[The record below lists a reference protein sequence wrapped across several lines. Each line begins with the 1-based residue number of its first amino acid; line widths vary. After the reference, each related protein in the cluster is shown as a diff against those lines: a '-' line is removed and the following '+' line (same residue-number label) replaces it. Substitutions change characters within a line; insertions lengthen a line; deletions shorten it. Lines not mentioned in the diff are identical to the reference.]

1 LNDKKNTSIAPRVA
15 VAVLISVGFLF
26 FVLKRINWR
35 EFVNFGN
42 AADYGMIAAGFGA
55 LFLANV
61 VRALRFRHLDPLR
74 QKFGSWWV
82 MGQAY
87 NLMTAT
93 FPGGTGEVATAYL
106 LKRFYNFD
114 WLSGIK
120 ILVVTRVMDLA
131 VLTGLFLSSA
141 LIVRRVHNLTIS
153 AIVVAAVLFVLSVIM
168 LIPPFQRLFVEG
180 LRRLYPKRAWFS
192 AKVFGLAQRI
202 SEGARFRGAMAS
214 FVSGAYTITM
224 QLLAI
229 CSIYLVLL
237 GLGVD
242 LTFFETIFCFGI
254 YVLFQLVPVQGF
266 AGLGTQAAW
275 WAIALSLAGYT
286 GGNTVALGLA
296 LYATFYVFIAML
308 CLLAVVYWFAMT
320 RLVRIRSDQLS

>member
-1 LNDKKNTSIAPRVA
+1 M
-15 VAVLISVGFLF
+15 
-26 FVLKRINWR
+26 LKRINWG
-35 EFVNFGN
+35 EFRKFGSI
-42 AADYGMIAAGFGA
+42 ADYGMIGAGFGA
-55 LFLANV
+55 LFLANI

-93 FPGGTGEVATAYL
+93 FPGGTGEMATAYL
-106 LKRFYNFD
+106 LKRFYKFD
-114 WLSGIK
+114 WLGGIK

-131 VLTGLFLSSA
+131 ALTGLFLSSA
-141 LIVRRVHNLTIS
+141 FVVQQVHNLTIS
-153 AIVVAAVLFVLSVIM
+153 AIVISAVLFVLSVIM
-168 LIPPFQRLFVEG
+168 LIPPCQRLFVEG
-180 LRRLYPKRAWFS
+180 LRRIYPKRAWFS

-202 SEGARFRGAMAS
+202 SEGARSRGVFAA
-214 FVSGAYTITM
+214 FVSGSYTLIM

-229 CSIYLVLL
+229 FSTYLVLL
-237 GLGVD
+237 GLRAN

-286 GGNTVALGLA
+286 GGNTVALGFV

-308 CLLAVVYWFAMT
+308 CLLAIVYWFAMS
-320 RLVRIRSDQLS
+320 RLFRIRSNQAA